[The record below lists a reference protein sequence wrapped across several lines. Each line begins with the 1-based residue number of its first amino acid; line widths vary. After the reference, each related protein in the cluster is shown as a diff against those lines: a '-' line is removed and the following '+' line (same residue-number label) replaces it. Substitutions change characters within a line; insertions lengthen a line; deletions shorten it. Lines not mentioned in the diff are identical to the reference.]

1 MAEYAVY
8 RVRKLFRGKGKNSA
22 GVCVRHLDRHEQS
35 ADISHPEYSEYN
47 ETEKHYNGK
56 VWNTINKAL
65 ERHRETTGKELRADA
80 SVAVEMVFS
89 YSPEADIDDN
99 DFDERVKQFIASEFP
114 SMQILR
120 IDYHADETTSHWHM
134 VGIPTTKDGRISA
147 KEVLGGP
154 AEFRQ
159 HQTNFAQMV
168 ADLGLERGVPKAI
181 RRQRGENT
189 RNVPLRVWK
198 GQMVAENKELK
209 DKIDYLESADY
220 RNHLLQENVSKK
232 AQKVIE
238 EVFDR

>member
-1 MAEYAVY
+1 
-8 RVRKLFRGKGKNSA
+8 
-22 GVCVRHLDRHEQS
+22 
-35 ADISHPEYSEYN
+35 
-47 ETEKHYNGK
+47 
-56 VWNTINKAL
+56 
-65 ERHRETTGKELRADA
+65 
-80 SVAVEMVFS
+80 
-89 YSPEADIDDN
+89 
-99 DFDERVKQFIASEFP
+99 
-114 SMQILR
+114 
-120 IDYHADETTSHWHM
+120 
-134 VGIPTTKDGRISA
+134 
-147 KEVLGGP
+147 
-154 AEFRQ
+154 
-159 HQTNFAQMV
+159 MV

>member
-56 VWNTINKAL
+56 VWDTINKAL

-168 ADLGLERGVPKAI
+168 ADLGLERGVPKAK
-181 RRQRGENT
+181 RKQRGENT